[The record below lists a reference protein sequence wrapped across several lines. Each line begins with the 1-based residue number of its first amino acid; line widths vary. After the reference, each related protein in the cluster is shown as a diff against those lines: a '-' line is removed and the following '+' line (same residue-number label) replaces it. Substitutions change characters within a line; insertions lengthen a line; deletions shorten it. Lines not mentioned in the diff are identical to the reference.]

1 MVLLSGKHEKSRPIT
16 SDFSIVYAIYYQIV
30 TIIYFPMQKFSKI
43 FCNISGVEIV
53 PVIVDRE

>member
-30 TIIYFPMQKFSKI
+30 TIIYLPMQKWVKMEVRRVV
-43 FCNISGVEIV
+43 GVMAPVTV
-53 PVIVDRE
+53 PRW